1 MKIELESRGKI
12 MTETDREKKLDE
24 LTDLLHKRG
33 YLTKEEDELYGKLI
47 DEELDEMSMSDEE
60 ELAFL
65 KEQRSSPLFHP
76 LVDFPGISPEP
87 HKIPTLSELRAD
99 TDNRIAELEE
109 RIAKKNAINN

>member
-1 MKIELESRGKI
+1 
-12 MTETDREKKLDE
+12 MTETDREKKIDE
-24 LTDLLHKRG
+24 LTDLLHTRG
-33 YLTKEEDELYGKLI
+33 YLTKDERKLYKKLI
-47 DEELDEMSMSDEE
+47 DEELHENSMSEEE

-87 HKIPTLSELRAD
+87 HKIPTLEELKAN

-109 RIAKKNAINN
+109 RIAKKNATNR

>member
-1 MKIELESRGKI
+1 
-12 MTETDREKKLDE
+12 MTKTDREKKIDE
-24 LTDLLHKRG
+24 LTDLLDKRG

-47 DEELDEMSMSDEE
+47 DEELDESSMSDEE

-87 HKIPTLSELRAD
+87 HKIPTLDELKAD
-99 TDNRIAELEE
+99 TDNRIAKLEE
-109 RIAKKNAINN
+109 RIAKKNATNR

>member
-12 MTETDREKKLDE
+12 MTDRERKLDE

-60 ELAFL
+60 ELEFL
-65 KEQRSSPLFHP
+65 KSQKDSPLFHP
-76 LVDFPGISPEP
+76 MVDFPGISTKP